1 MNGDLQTVLTPQE
14 RHNQGVGVAFVR
26 TVLAYAWEHG
36 VGAVTV
42 AANGRAL

>member
-14 RHNQGVGVAFVR
+14 RHNQGVAFVR